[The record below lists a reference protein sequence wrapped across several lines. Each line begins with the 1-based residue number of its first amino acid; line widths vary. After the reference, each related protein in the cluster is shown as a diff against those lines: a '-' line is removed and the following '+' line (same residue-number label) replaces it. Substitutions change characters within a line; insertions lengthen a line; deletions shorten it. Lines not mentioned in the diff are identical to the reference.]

1 MKHIVTLLMA
11 LTVPLMIGSKEKDNI
26 YHKSHLPRILIGTK
40 WVYENKYQAERRTIE
55 FISTDLVKFTI
66 EDTNIWISKHMI
78 AIKSGDNMDDE
89 NLIGKIVN
97 ENKATLYREG

>member
-66 EDTNIWISKHMI
+66 EDTNIWTPPEPPI
-78 AIKSGDNMDDE
+78 IKTYDC
-89 NLIGKIVN
+89 
-97 ENKATLYREG
+97 Y